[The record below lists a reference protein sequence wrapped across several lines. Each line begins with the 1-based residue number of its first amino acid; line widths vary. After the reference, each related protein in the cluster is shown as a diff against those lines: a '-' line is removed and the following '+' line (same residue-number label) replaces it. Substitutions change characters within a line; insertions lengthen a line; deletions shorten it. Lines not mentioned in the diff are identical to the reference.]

1 MRPPSTTIWP
11 SSTSTVDSRVRLVV
25 MMSADCTSALSR
37 VTLEISWKILSLT
50 APASATCGVT
60 RSVMPMSLR
69 SMVWNGLV
77 ALPEVGV

>member
-1 MRPPSTTIWP
+1 
-11 SSTSTVDSRVRLVV
+11 

-37 VTLEISWKILSLT
+37 VTLETSWKILSLT
-50 APASATCGVT
+50 APASETCGVT
-60 RSVMPMSLR
+60 RSVRPMSLR